1 MGEDSSQYGFMR
13 ELFAKIVCE
22 PFSEEDI
29 DSDENDDYY
38 PFSALCGESQA
49 KKVYKGERMLPKAL
63 ARFVV
68 SHYSPS
74 KLIEYIDDMG
84 DFVKENLCKA
94 LVKEG
99 ITCHIDN
106 VGDIVADILY
116 RFIEVA
122 IDENDTI
129 DTGIKVQTVI
139 NIEDDTVVNRDI
151 LLLDEVSNLCPL
163 CRRKLLLSNGKNIV
177 KKYSVVQIFPDNLS
191 RDDYL
196 TFNKIHSIKDQYDSP
211 DNRIPLCSDC
221 ALAYRN
227 EITIDK
233 FKQLVEIK
241 RIFVKRQKLQQ
252 SISNINLEDS
262 IQEIINGLIAVT
274 LDTQFLPLDMRAVRI
289 GKKIPSS
296 KVILKNTICDDVVHY
311 YKYIENLFKLA
322 DEKKTNT
329 FNTIATEVKLVFE
342 KIESSGLLQEDMF
355 DEMVNWLLQKT
366 GLDARHTMPAR
377 IIISFFVQNCEVFHE
392 ISK

>member
-49 KKVYKGERMLPKAL
+49 KKVYNGERMLPKAL

-84 DFVKENLCKA
+84 DLVKENLCKA

-196 TFNKIHSIKDQYDSP
+196 TFNKIHSVKDQYDSP

-355 DEMVNWLLQKT
+355 DEMVNWLLQKA